1 MCLELLM
8 TQAEMSGA
16 EVLSALQVWHVKKMT
31 VTAETEWYCQVGM
44 TRVMAE
50 EKDERTVVGTPKV
63 VARCQLLH
71 LCVYFDLTMTE
82 VMLVGTVEVSE
93 NPY

>member
-16 EVLSALQVWHVKKMT
+16 EVLSALQVCHVKEMT

-44 TRVMAE
+44 TGVMAE
-50 EKDERTVVGTPKV
+50 ENDERTVVGTAKV
-63 VARCQLLH
+63 VAR
-71 LCVYFDLTMTE
+71 
-82 VMLVGTVEVSE
+82 
-93 NPY
+93 